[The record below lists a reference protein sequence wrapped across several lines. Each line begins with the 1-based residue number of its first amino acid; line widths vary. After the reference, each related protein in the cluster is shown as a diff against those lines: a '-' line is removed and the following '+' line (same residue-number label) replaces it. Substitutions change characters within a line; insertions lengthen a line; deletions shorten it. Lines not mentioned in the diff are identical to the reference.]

1 MKQAII
7 LGIFIGSTMI
17 TSCNN
22 QPAKEEAHDNK
33 EAQDNFE
40 KGTLGYDLQFLKQH
54 DTSLIQLKTGEAS
67 VLVSP
72 KYQGKVFTSGAS
84 GDKGMSFGW
93 INYKAFTAPIDPHMN
108 AYGGENRLWLG
119 PEGGKY
125 SLYFKPGDSMVFDN
139 WKTPSPIDTETW
151 QVGSVNDHAVSLKKQ
166 MQLKNYTGHMLDL
179 DIDRTVTVLLQEQIE
194 QDLSVKLGDSVK
206 YVGYSTT
213 NKLTNTGKEEWT
225 EKTGMPCIWILDM
238 FNPSPS
244 TTIVIPYKNAG
255 NKTKI
260 ATTDY
265 FGEIASDRIVFT
277 GNTLFF
283 KADGKSR
290 GKLGIVPAHVLPF
303 AGSYDE
309 GNNVLT
315 ITRFTVDNTAKYL
328 NQEWNTQKPVFS
340 GDAMNAYNDGPL
352 ADGSQMGPFYE
363 IESVSPA
370 AALKPGESLMHQ
382 HDVFHFSGKKDQL
395 SNIAQKVFGVS
406 LEEINNV
413 FKNKPTK

>member
-1 MKQAII
+1 MV
-7 LGIFIGSTMI
+7 

-22 QPAKEEAHDNK
+22 QPANEEAHNQK
-33 EAQDNFE
+33 EAHGNSE

-54 DTSLIQLKTGEAS
+54 DTSLVQLKTGNAF

-84 GDKGMSFGW
+84 GENGMSFGW
-93 INYKAFTAPIDPHMN
+93 INYKAFTAPVDPHMN

-125 SLYFKPGDSMVFDN
+125 SLYFKPGDSMVFNN
-139 WKTPSPIDTETW
+139 WKTPSPIDTEAW
-151 QVGSVNDHAVSLKKQ
+151 QVAAVNDHAVSLKKQ
-166 MQLKNYTGHMLDL
+166 MRLKNYAGSSLDL
-179 DIDRTVTVLLQEQIE
+179 NIDRSVTILMPQQIE
-194 QDLSVKLGDSVK
+194 QDLSIKLGDSVK
-206 YVGYSTT
+206 YVGYSTA
-213 NKLTNTGKEEWT
+213 NKLTNTGEEEWT

-238 FNPSPS
+238 FNPSAS
-244 TTIVIPYKNAG
+244 TTIVIPYKKAD
-255 NKTKI
+255 NKTKV

-265 FGEIASDRIVFT
+265 FGEIPSDRIMLT

-290 GKLGIVPAHVLPF
+290 GKLGVVPAHVLPF

-309 GNNVLT
+309 TNNVLT
-315 ITRFTVDNTAKYL
+315 ITRFTVDNAAKYL
-328 NQEWNTQKPVFS
+328 NQEWNTRKPVFS

-370 AALKPGESLMHQ
+370 AALKPRESLVHQ
-382 HDVFHFSGKKDQL
+382 HDVFHFSGNKDQL
-395 SNIAQKVFGVS
+395 SSIAQKVLGVS

-413 FKNKPTK
+413 FKNKPKK